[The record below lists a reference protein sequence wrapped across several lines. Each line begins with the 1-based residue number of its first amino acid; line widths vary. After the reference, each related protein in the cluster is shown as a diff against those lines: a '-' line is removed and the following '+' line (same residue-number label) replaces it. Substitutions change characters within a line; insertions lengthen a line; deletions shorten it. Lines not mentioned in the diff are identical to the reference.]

1 MAHLS
6 SPSSPPQRTTSDTS
20 ATPTM
25 LSRDCSPKAPDEGL
39 SPLPDDNAS
48 LNVDGNAE
56 AIPTVDESLQARIER
71 LGRERPPIFP
81 TRWSEI
87 IFVFSI
93 SMSQFLTEY
102 FVSGFTVILPTLI
115 TELNIPQAASVWP
128 ATAFSLVIAS
138 TLLVFGRLG
147 DMWGG
152 YPVFVAGLAWLL
164 VWSIIAGF
172 SINPLMLD
180 LCRALQGLGAAA
192 ALPTGVML
200 MGSLYRPGPRK
211 NLVFAV
217 YGTSAVFGFFGGI
230 LMAGIVGQFTRW
242 GFYFW
247 IGAILT
253 AITLV
258 TSILSIPR
266 PHSKDRAPSLA
277 KMDYPGAVTIVCGL
291 VLVVFSIL
299 QSAHAPA
306 GWRAPYIPVC
316 LALGVLSLGAAAYIE
331 TRVAAQPLLPA
342 SIFTTPCM
350 SPLLL
355 ALFLLYGTWG
365 VFSVYGT
372 LYFQNIM
379 SASPLQVVA
388 WYVPLGVAGLIIS
401 VVEGFI
407 LHLVPGRV
415 LLIIAGLGAVGS
427 QLLIAMIPLGG
438 SYWAWIFPAVI
449 FSTVGIDLPTILA
462 TVFVTTTFPTSQQ
475 GLAGSVINSVLQLGV
490 AFVLALTDVI
500 QAATVDEV
508 GLRQSYKNT
517 FWFGVGAAAASLLI
531 LAIWGKVPM
540 ASSDLT
546 ADEKAEL
553 LEEAM
558 TEQRRQSVRG
568 GCTLSDA

>member
-1 MAHLS
+1 MAQPSTPPSPLHRAPSNLS
-6 SPSSPPQRTTSDTS
+6 AASTT
-20 ATPTM
+20 
-25 LSRDCSPKAPDEGL
+25 LSRECTPGAPAQSVDPPPNNNAAPDTA
-39 SPLPDDNAS
+39 AS
-48 LNVDGNAE
+48 SSV
-56 AIPTVDESLQARIER
+56 VDESLQARIER
-71 LGRERPPIFP
+71 LGCERPPIFT

-87 IFVFSI
+87 IFIFSI

-115 TELNIPQAASVWP
+115 RELDIPQAASVWP

-152 YPVFVAGLAWLL
+152 YPVFIWGLVWLL
-164 VWSIIAGF
+164 IWSVIAGF
-172 SINPLMLD
+172 SMNPLMLD

-192 ALPTGVML
+192 FLPTGVML

-253 AITLV
+253 AVTLL

-266 PHSKDRAPSLA
+266 PHSEDQTPNKVA
-277 KMDYPGAVTIVCGL
+277 MDYPSAITIVSGL
-291 VLVVFSIL
+291 TLVVFSIL
-299 QSAHAPA
+299 QSAHAPS
-306 GWRAPYIPVC
+306 GWRTPYIPIC
-316 LALGVLSLGAAAYIE
+316 FGIGVLSLLAAVYIE
-331 TRVAAQPLLPA
+331 TRVATHPLLPA

-350 SPLLL
+350 SPLLV

-365 VFSVYGT
+365 IFSVYGT

-379 SASPLQVVA
+379 SASPLQVIA
-388 WYVPLGVAGLIIS
+388 WYVPLGVAGLLFSI
-401 VVEGFI
+401 VEGFI

-415 LLIIAGLGAVGS
+415 LLIISGLGAVGS
-427 QLLIAMIPLGG
+427 QLLIALIPSGG
-438 SYWAWIFPAVI
+438 SYWAWVFPAVI
-449 FSTVGIDLPTILA
+449 FSTIGIDLSTILM
-462 TVFVTTTFPTSQQ
+462 TVFVTTTFPTAQQ

-490 AFVLALTDVI
+490 AFVLALTDII
-500 QAATVDEV
+500 QSATVDEE
-508 GLRQSYKNT
+508 GLARSYKNT
-517 FWFGVGAAAASLLI
+517 FWFGVGAAAVSLLI
-531 LAIWGKVPM
+531 LAIWGKVPK

-546 ADEKAEL
+546 ADERAEL
-553 LEEAM
+553 MQEAIA
-558 TEQRRQSVRG
+558 EQRRNQDSNGR
-568 GCTLSDA
+568 TLRDT